1 MKIGLLNLPLDNN
14 YGGNL
19 QRYALIKTLEQLGH
33 TVTYLLCKSNICH
46 IAGYKMIPRYI
57 RRITKKLFIDSETE
71 IFIEKNKYLQRIQ
84 NNIIAEQFV
93 QNHFHCSTDIYN
105 KEELLSYILSSDFD
119 GIVVGSDQVWR
130 KKIAHEYGLDTYFL
144 DFLDSDLPIKRIAFS
159 ASLGTE
165 ENELTEDEIKRIGIF
180 YAKFNASSVREISG
194 KRLLESYGW
203 NKPNAEVLL
212 DPTFLLTKE
221 EYITLRRTYETQPSE
236 GDLFCYILDKTN
248 YKMDVISKEAKKRNL
263 NPFFASIENSTNFSI
278 YQWLRSFEEAK
289 FVVTDSFHGVV
300 FSIIFNKPFHLIR
313 NPLRGNTRFDSLF
326 QILDIVENAK
336 DLNWDAITKQVKYQ
350 QEKSIHFLTAALK

>member
-1 MKIGLLNLPLDNN
+1 M
-14 YGGNL
+14 
-19 QRYALIKTLEQLGH
+19 
-33 TVTYLLCKSNICH
+33 
-46 IAGYKMIPRYI
+46 
-57 RRITKKLFIDSETE
+57 
-71 IFIEKNKYLQRIQ
+71 
-84 NNIIAEQFV
+84 
-93 QNHFHCSTDIYN
+93 
-105 KEELLSYILSSDFD
+105 
-119 GIVVGSDQVWR
+119 
-130 KKIAHEYGLDTYFL
+130 
-144 DFLDSDLPIKRIAFS
+144 
-159 ASLGTE
+159 
-165 ENELTEDEIKRIGIF
+165 TEDEIKRIGIF

-248 YKMDVISKEAKKRNL
+248 YKMDVISKEAKKRKL
-263 NPFFASIENSTNFSI
+263 NPFFASIEDSTNFSI

-289 FVVTDSFHGVV
+289 FIVTDSFHGVV

-326 QILDIVENAK
+326 QILNIVENAK